1 MKKGILLIT
10 AIIIFSVGVSAQKY
24 GHADAQS
31 MLTELPDYRLA
42 EDSLKRFA
50 AQLEAEMESQ
60 IKIYQQ
66 RVADFEKAKA
76 AGLFSPEIEQSR
88 IQELQEKQQRMQ
100 DYQVNAQNLIQQRE
114 TELLEPM
121 IKRVKDAIEKVATDN
136 KYTYIFDPNILL
148 FSAGGD
154 DIAPLVKKELGIQ

>member
-10 AIIIFSVGVSAQKY
+10 ALVTFTFSVSAQKY
-24 GHADAQS
+24 GHADAQA
-31 MLTELPDYRLA
+31 MLTELPDYKLA

-66 RVADFEKAKA
+66 RVADFEKTKA

-100 DYQVNAQNLIQQRE
+100 DYQVNAQNMIQQRE
-114 TELLEPM
+114 TALLEPM
-121 IKRVKDAIEKVATDN
+121 IKRVKDAINKVASDN

-148 FSAGGD
+148 FSGGGD
-154 DIAPLVKKELGIQ
+154 DIAPLVRKELGIQ

>member
-1 MKKGILLIT
+1 MKKGLLLVLAT
-10 AIIIFSVGVSAQKY
+10 IIISIAANAQKY
-24 GHADAQS
+24 GHTDAQS
-31 MLTELPDYRLA
+31 MLTELTDYKLA
-42 EDSLKRFA
+42 EDSLKKFA

-60 IKIYQQ
+60 IKMYQQ

-100 DYQVNAQNLIQQRE
+100 EYQVNAQNMIQQRE
-114 TELLEPM
+114 TQLLEPM

-136 KYTYIFDPNILL
+136 KYNYIFDPNVLL
-148 FSAGGD
+148 YSAGGD
-154 DIAPLVKKELGIQ
+154 DIGPLVKKELGIQ